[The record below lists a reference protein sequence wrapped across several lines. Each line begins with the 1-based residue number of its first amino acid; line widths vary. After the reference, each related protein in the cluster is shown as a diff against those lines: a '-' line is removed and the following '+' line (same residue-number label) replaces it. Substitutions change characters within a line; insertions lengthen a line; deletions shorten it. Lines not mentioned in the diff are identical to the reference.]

1 MHVYIF
7 IYIYTTYTIYIYNIL
22 TISHYSSIDNES
34 HKLMKRFRDMK
45 DLYDIL
51 VTSNLI
57 QNVDGLTFPAKSVLT
72 FESGIDPN
80 SIFIQRRR
88 IDLQVC
94 VCI

>member
-1 MHVYIF
+1 
-7 IYIYTTYTIYIYNIL
+7 
-22 TISHYSSIDNES
+22 
-34 HKLMKRFRDMK
+34 MKRFRDMK

-94 VCI
+94 MCVYSYGVYGVYGM